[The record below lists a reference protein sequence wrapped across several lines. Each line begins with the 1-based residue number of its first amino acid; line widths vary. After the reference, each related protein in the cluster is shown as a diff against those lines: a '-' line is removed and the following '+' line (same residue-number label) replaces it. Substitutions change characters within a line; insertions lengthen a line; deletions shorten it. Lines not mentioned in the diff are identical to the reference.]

1 MMPLLSLSI
10 RQMSGRKRLAIIFIL
25 TAIPVGLAILLSRL
39 VGNDPGYDEGFP
51 QTIIDGLFLGVIMP
65 IVVMTLAT
73 GAFGNE
79 LEDRTLNVIVLK
91 PVPRY
96 AIVLPKYLASVIVAG
111 VIMLVAIGLIVG
123 IGLTS
128 GGFTAIAA
136 GIVAVAVGVI
146 TYGAVFTWAGIMTSK
161 ALGFALV
168 YVFLWEQ
175 LLTRFIRGARYFSIR
190 EYTLA
195 ILNGIDDKTF
205 SVFDNRVLSLPAALI
220 AAGVVTVLF
229 VGLTIR
235 RLQRM
240 DVP

>member
-1 MMPLLSLSI
+1 MRPLLDLSI
-10 RQMSGRKRLAIIFIL
+10 RQMAGKRRLAIIFIL
-25 TAIPVGLAILLSRL
+25 AAIPVGLAILLPL
-39 VGNDPGYDEGFP
+39 LAGNDPGYSDGFA
-51 QTIIDGLFLGVIMP
+51 QTIIDGLFLGVILP

-111 VIMLVAIGLIVG
+111 VVLVIAIGLIVG
-123 IGLTS
+123 IGLTD
-128 GGFTAIAA
+128 GGFTAVLA
-136 GIVAVAVGVI
+136 GVAAVAVGVV
-146 TYGAVFTWAGIMTSK
+146 TYGAVFTWAGLMTNK

-175 LLTRFIRGARYFSIR
+175 LLTRFIRGVRYLSIR

-195 ILNGIDDKTF
+195 IMNGIDNKTF
-205 SVFDNRVLSLPAALI
+205 SVFDNRVLNLPAALI
-220 AAGVVTVLF
+220 AAGVVTALF
-229 VGLTIR
+229 LGLTIR

>member
-1 MMPLLSLSI
+1 MWPLLDLSI
-10 RQMSGRKRLAIIFIL
+10 RQMTGKRRLAVIL
-25 TAIPVGLAILLSRL
+25 ILAAIPVVLAILLPRL
-39 VGNDPGYDEGFP
+39 VGNDPGSSGEFP
-51 QTIIDGLFLGVIMP
+51 QTIIDGLFLGVILP

-111 VIMLVAIGLIVG
+111 VVLVIAIGLIVG
-123 IGLTS
+123 VGLND
-128 GGFTAIAA
+128 GGFTAVLA
-136 GIVAVAVGVI
+136 GVVAVAVGVI
-146 TYGAVFTWAGIMTSK
+146 TYGAVFTWAGLMTSK

-175 LLTRFIRGARYFSIR
+175 LLTRFIRGVRYLSIR

-195 ILNGIDDKTF
+195 IMNGIDDKTF
-205 SVFDNRVLSLPAALI
+205 SVFDNRVVNLPAALI
-220 AAGVVTVLF
+220 AAGVVTALF
-229 VGLTIR
+229 LGLTIR